1 MKLIY
6 LILLWDAL
14 VLTGVFQVIK
24 LYKRWKGGNI
34 MGNKKYYWLK
44 LKEDFFEEDAIEW
57 MEEQENGKDYCLF
70 YLKLCLKSLK
80 TNGILIR
87 NVGSMLVPYDAKT
100 LARITNTDLDTVK
113 VAMGI
118 FTKIGLVEIL
128 ENGEIYMTQLKNM
141 VGSETNKAQLMRNK
155 REREK
160 KLLQEGNDV
169 TSKSNN
175 VTEFSNNVTEFGN
188 NVTKSGNIVTQGKE
202 NCYTE
207 IEIDIDIEKEKK
219 KEPKHAHGEHKNVK
233 LTDEEHNRLIK
244 DYGQEAT
251 EKAIQFLDNYMVEKV
266 YKSKSHNMAL
276 RRWVFDAV
284 KEREQ
289 KQAKMQPKN
298 SFNSFSNQNKYTASE
313 MSELEKQL
321 VENMGDW

>member
-1 MKLIY
+1 
-6 LILLWDAL
+6 
-14 VLTGVFQVIK
+14 
-24 LYKRWKGGNI
+24 

-207 IEIDIDIEKEKK
+207 IEIDIDIEKEKEIDIYIDTDKEILKSFRRLYEQNIGFINGLTAEYLIELSETIEVGLFRKAIEIATDRNKCSLGYIKTIIKNWLNINITTLEQYEAYELQRSTK
-219 KEPKHAHGEHKNVK
+219 KDVKSYGVSTKRTEQPKQQIPVDEK
-233 LTDEEHNRLIK
+233 DEEYYRLLA
-244 DYGQEAT
+244 EC
-251 EKAIQFLDNYMVEKV
+251 
-266 YKSKSHNMAL
+266 
-276 RRWVFDAV
+276 
-284 KEREQ
+284 ERLSRE
-289 KQAKMQPKN
+289 
-298 SFNSFSNQNKYTASE
+298 
-313 MSELEKQL
+313 
-321 VENMGDW
+321 